1 MKYYCFLLILFISC
15 KTKSTSMGVQESE
28 LVKDSVSLMTDH
40 IISDLT
46 LKGPIA
52 WLDYFED
59 SPGFFMAVQG
69 TLAFGD
75 FQSANAYIRD
85 TLVKTF
91 RQISLKWDHLRIDP
105 LTSTMAFI
113 GTGFH
118 EDIIDSS
125 GRKLSQ
131 GGYFSALAVKTFRG
145 WQLRNVHW
153 SMLKP

>member
-1 MKYYCFLLILFISC
+1 MKYIWLLVPFISC
-15 KTKSTSMGVQESE
+15 NSNNSILSSKDADV
-28 LVKDSVSLMTDH
+28 VKDSVSIMTEH
-40 IISDLT
+40 IVSDLAV
-46 LKGPIA
+46 KGPIA
-52 WLDYFED
+52 WLDYFEE

-69 TLAFGD
+69 GLAFKD
-75 FQSANAYIRD
+75 NQSANTYIRD

-105 LTSTMAFI
+105 LTPTLASI

-118 EDIIDSS
+118 EEIIDSS

-131 GGYFSALAVKTFRG
+131 GGYFSALAEKTVRG

-153 SMLKP
+153 SMLKL